1 MMTFNRLWFTS
12 SMLIHYLLDKCKFC
26 QTISHLPFRGYIQH
40 IISVLYVFSVH
51 VLHFPY
57 LTFGWPALMGLHPF
71 WQPGCFFPNKY
82 CCCCL
87 NEAEYMT
94 TCLYIMAA
102 RCPAKNCKLY
112 ASKRKRCHAV
122 KHEMQPFAYLCTYS
136 TYLLILN
143 FNWKSTL
150 SQRCKQCNKL
160 SRVCNSHVY
169 AK

>member
-1 MMTFNRLWFTS
+1 
-12 SMLIHYLLDKCKFC
+12 
-26 QTISHLPFRGYIQH
+26 
-40 IISVLYVFSVH
+40 LYVIWFRHFRWIYSAYFCSVCFSVH